1 MKWPALFAWLA
12 LVRPKGFLGRQPRG
26 KAPRVRGVCTNPGC
40 LWKGP
45 RGRFFRLYDSELGR
59 FPARLVR
66 SCQKFHKGPACGNKT
81 RGANAIFRRNA
92 MDQPLDKSLGERPA
106 SGPQRGLPRHGRAGA
121 GRACTRPGRAAR
133 PAGAAA
139 HRRRRQRGA
148 LPAGDLGRFRPPLGR
163 RDHHRRDDAGVLRDP
178 ACDQAPEELDGAAA
192 RGHRAAIPAR
202 AQPPD
207 PAAARRRRHHRAL
220 ELSAPAHACA
230 RDRRDRRRQPGHHQA
245 ERTLAALLQCC

>member
-1 MKWPALFAWLA
+1 
-12 LVRPKGFLGRQPRG
+12 
-26 KAPRVRGVCTNPGC
+26 
-40 LWKGP
+40 
-45 RGRFFRLYDSELGR
+45 
-59 FPARLVR
+59 
-66 SCQKFHKGPACGNKT
+66 
-81 RGANAIFRRNA
+81 
-92 MDQPLDKSLGERPA
+92 MDQTLDKSPA
-106 SGPQRGLPRHGRAGA
+106 GAPLRAPDGCLPGHGRAGA
-121 GRACTRPGRAAR
+121 GRAGARPGRAAR

-139 HRRRRQRGA
+139 HCRRRQRGT

-202 AQPPD
+202 AQPAD

-230 RDRRDRRRQPGHHQA
+230 RDRRDRRRQPCHHQA
-245 ERTLAALLQCC
+245 ERTLAALLSAAEGDGGREIRCHRATGAPASRTKSQKPSHTSPSTISSSPARPGSAGWSRRPPGAISRP